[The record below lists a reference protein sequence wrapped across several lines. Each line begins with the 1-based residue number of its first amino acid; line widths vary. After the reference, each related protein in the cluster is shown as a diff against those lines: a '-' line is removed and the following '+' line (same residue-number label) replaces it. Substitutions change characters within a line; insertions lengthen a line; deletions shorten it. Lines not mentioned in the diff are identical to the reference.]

1 MLVLSFHLLRY
12 AHHNIGQVF
21 FLQIAEA
28 DVINI
33 KQCFFSKFI
42 YNLHIIKG

>member
-21 FLQIAEA
+21 FFTNCRSWC
-28 DVINI
+28 D
-33 KQCFFSKFI
+33 
-42 YNLHIIKG
+42 